1 MKVVVRVLWSV
12 IIVAAAMVMIYLAAR
27 AGLLFL
33 YIAPNPRHPPLDL
46 LGEAVGWAIIGAG
59 AGAISAVIG
68 ETVTMMAEGNF
79 FIRHKGLIIGSAVG
93 IVIAIFLGMNFAVL
107 QMDSVDGQAMTSV
120 DLAILAGTVAGVLG
134 CIAGIIIGVTVRRL
148 IVALSQ

>member
-1 MKVVVRVLWSV
+1 MKVTARLLLLL
-12 IIVAAAMVMIYLAAR
+12 IIVAAGVVVIYLAAR

-33 YIAPNPRHPPLDL
+33 YIDPNPRHPPLDL
-46 LGEAVGWAIIGAG
+46 IGEAVGWAIVGAG

-68 ETVTMMAEGNF
+68 ETVTMLAEGNF
-79 FIRHKGLIIGSAVG
+79 FMRHKGLIIGSAVG

-120 DLAILAGTVAGVLG
+120 NLAIVAGATAGVLG
-134 CIAGIIIGVTVRRL
+134 CIAGIVIGVTVRRL
-148 IVALSQ
+148 VVSLAQ

>member
-1 MKVVVRVLWSV
+1 MKVTAKILLSL
-12 IIVAAAMVMIYLAAR
+12 IIVAAGVAVIYLAAR
-27 AGLLFL
+27 VGLLFL

-46 LGEAVGWAIIGAG
+46 LGEAVGWAVVGAG

-68 ETVTMMAEGNF
+68 ETVTMLAEGNI
-79 FIRHKGLIIGSAVG
+79 FIRNKGLIIGSAIG

-120 DLAILAGTVAGVLG
+120 NLAIIAGTTAGVLG
-134 CIAGIIIGVTVRRL
+134 SIAGIVMGVTVRRL

>member
-46 LGEAVGWAIIGAG
+46 MGEAVGWAIIGAG

>member
-1 MKVVVRVLWSV
+1 MKVAARVLLSL
-12 IIVAAAMVMIYLAAR
+12 IIVAAGAAVIYLAAR

-46 LGEAVGWAIIGAG
+46 MGEAVGWAIIGAG

-79 FIRHKGLIIGSAVG
+79 FMRHKGLIIGSAAG

-120 DLAILAGTVAGVLG
+120 NLAIIAGATAGVLG
-134 CIAGIIIGVTVRRL
+134 SIAGIVIGITTRRL
-148 IVALSQ
+148 IVSLSQ

>member
-1 MKVVVRVLWSV
+1 MKVTARILLSL
-12 IIVAAAMVMIYLAAR
+12 IIVAAGVAVIYLAAR

-46 LGEAVGWAIIGAG
+46 LGEAVGWAVVGAG

-68 ETVTMMAEGNF
+68 ETVTMLAEGNI
-79 FIRHKGLIIGSAVG
+79 FIRNKGLIIGSAIG

-120 DLAILAGTVAGVLG
+120 NLAIIAGTTAGVLG
-134 CIAGIIIGVTVRRL
+134 CIAGIVMGVTVRRL

>member
-1 MKVVVRVLWSV
+1 MKVTARILLSL
-12 IIVAAAMVMIYLAAR
+12 IIVAAGVAVIYLAAR

-46 LGEAVGWAIIGAG
+46 LGEAVGWAVVGAG

-68 ETVTMMAEGNF
+68 ETVTMLAEGNI
-79 FIRHKGLIIGSAVG
+79 FIRNKGLIIGSAIG

-120 DLAILAGTVAGVLG
+120 NLAIIAGTTAGVLG
-134 CIAGIIIGVTVRRL
+134 SIAGIVMGVTVRRL